1 MKLSTYPQLLTK
13 RKKEAKKEKLAT
25 TNNCQL
31 FLGRDMYNEECRKN
45 IQITLLLRSAWEH
58 GKL

>member
-31 FLGRDMYNEECRKN
+31 FLGRDRPRTADGVRHLELESFR
-45 IQITLLLRSAWEH
+45 TPARS
-58 GKL
+58 G

>member
-31 FLGRDMYNEECRKN
+31 FLGRHTKSRQGRYIYSKKVLSCKYLV
-45 IQITLLLRSAWEH
+45 QS
-58 GKL
+58 